1 MIMTSRVTPPSLMRR
16 NMQLLPEPN
25 EIAEVTGRK
34 KQKQKHKHGSRGKCG
49 KVAAAIAYT
58 QPAVAGIV
66 QEVIESAGT
75 SSNVIYILA
84 NKIGAHTHTH
94 THAYTYWL

>member
-34 KQKQKHKHGSRGKCG
+34 KQKQKQKHKYGSRGKCG
-49 KVAAAIAYT
+49 KVAAAIAYPLT
-58 QPAVAGIV
+58 
-66 QEVIESAGT
+66 
-75 SSNVIYILA
+75 A
-84 NKIGAHTHTH
+84 NPLWQA
-94 THAYTYWL
+94 

>member
-34 KQKQKHKHGSRGKCG
+34 KQKQKQKQKHKHGSRGKCG
-49 KVAAAIAYT
+49 KVAAAIAYPLT
-58 QPAVAGIV
+58 PNPLWQA
-66 QEVIESAGT
+66 
-75 SSNVIYILA
+75 
-84 NKIGAHTHTH
+84 
-94 THAYTYWL
+94 